1 VIDRLVE
8 APEMLG
14 SSRLASV
21 VAVTE
26 TLSLRPREV
35 ETMRKSGP
43 PKGLISYL
51 VLELLDERPR
61 YGYELLGEI
70 TSISGGHWEPS
81 YGSVYPILY
90 KFEEEGVAERVE
102 RDDEPDRKYFALTD
116 AGREELAGK
125 RREIGGEAKEFGDVV
140 LGFYH
145 LYAALATDGRF
156 EVDDADADWEYS
168 ERYSAWIVEQMIRH
182 HERDFG
188 EFERID
194 ASPEEFYA
202 ERGEADAA
210 DAASPTEAP
219 PGEAETADDAE
230 ESEGASSGAADD

>member
-1 VIDRLVE
+1 
-8 APEMLG
+8 
-14 SSRLASV
+14 
-21 VAVTE
+21 
-26 TLSLRPREV
+26 
-35 ETMRKSGP
+35 MRKSGP

-51 VLELLDERPR
+51 ALELLDERPR

-70 TSISGGHWEPS
+70 TEISGGHWEPS

-102 RDDEPDRKYFALTD
+102 RADEPDRKYFALTD
-116 AGREELAGK
+116 AGREELAEK
-125 RREIGGEAKEFGDVV
+125 RREIGCEAKDFGDVV

-145 LYAALATDGRF
+145 LYAALATDDRF
-156 EVDDADADWEYS
+156 EVDDADADWEFS

-194 ASPEEFYA
+194 ATPEEFYTGTA
-202 ERGEADAA
+202 EPETADG
-210 DAASPTEAP
+210 DAETEPDSA
-219 PGEAETADDAE
+219 PGETGTDDAE

>member
-1 VIDRLVE
+1 
-8 APEMLG
+8 
-14 SSRLASV
+14 
-21 VAVTE
+21 
-26 TLSLRPREV
+26 
-35 ETMRKSGP
+35 MRKSGP

-70 TSISGGHWEPS
+70 TDISGGHWEPS

-102 RDDEPDRKYFALTD
+102 RADEPDRKYFALTD
-116 AGREELAGK
+116 AGREELAEK
-125 RREIGGEAKEFGDVV
+125 RREIGGEATDFGDVV

-202 ERGEADAA
+202 RTDGVEPDGIEPD
-210 DAASPTEAP
+210 PTEPDATDP
-219 PGEAETADDAE
+219 DADDADLADDAE
-230 ESEGASSGAADD
+230 ESSSGAADD